1 MGKKLNDMYSMGPQ
15 PARQEDLKTRRLEI
29 EFTKVN
35 YIKPRF
41 RQ

>member
-1 MGKKLNDMYSMGPQ
+1 MGRKLNDMYSMGPQ

-29 EFTKVN
+29 EFTKV
-35 YIKPRF
+35 YHMRLRF